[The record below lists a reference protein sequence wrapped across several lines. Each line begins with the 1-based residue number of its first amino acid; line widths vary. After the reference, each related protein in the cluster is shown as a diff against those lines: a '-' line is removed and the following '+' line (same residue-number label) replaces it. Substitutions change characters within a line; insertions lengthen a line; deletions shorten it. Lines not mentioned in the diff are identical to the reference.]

1 MVAITDRIVL
11 VTLDKNT
18 KRILKEEDSESRAEG
33 ALVVERGLGGPDFI
47 GYKQVA
53 VAAAAKPGTEEYHQG
68 SNFAVMLYCEQ
79 LGRAAD
85 NHSEDMP
92 FGC

>member
-33 ALVVERGLGGPDFI
+33 ALVVECSLGGPDFI
-47 GYKQVA
+47 GYKQS
-53 VAAAAKPGTEEYHQG
+53 GCG
-68 SNFAVMLYCEQ
+68 SCCKAW
-79 LGRAAD
+79 
-85 NHSEDMP
+85 H
-92 FGC
+92 

>member
-1 MVAITDRIVL
+1 MVINNV
-11 VTLDKNT
+11 
-18 KRILKEEDSESRAEG
+18 S
-33 ALVVERGLGGPDFI
+33 
-47 GYKQVA
+47 